1 MKGKTVRIK
10 LNLLAAGIFLAALG
24 TGFGQPVITTQPQS
38 CTNFIGMTATFTVT
52 ATGAEPLAYQWQ
64 KLTTDWS
71 DLADCTSAA
80 MVLTNV
86 QTSYACDYRVVVTNA
101 DGAVTSDVA
110 HLTVLLPP
118 TFQFTTTSYTVSESA
133 GTASLTVQRLRYTD
147 AAVTVDYATADGSA
161 VNGLKYT
168 ATNGTLAF
176 AAGETNKTLLVP
188 ILNEGFV
195 EGTKY
200 FRVILSNPTGGAVLG
215 APATATVNI
224 TDNDTGL
231 HFAFCSYQVS
241 DVGGFVL
248 ISVARGDDGDFPVSV
263 DYLTTD
269 GTATNGLNYLGTTN
283 TLFFAAGDTLQTFT
297 IPVLNDGLQQ
307 PSRTFFLGL
316 RSPTNQVLGTP
327 SRVTVTILHDPGRV
341 QLPANRYWVAENE
354 GPLAL
359 TVVRGNDGVLAPF
372 TVDYATADL
381 SAVAGVDYLATNG
394 TLTFAQGEAVKSIT
408 VPIIYDEQLEL
419 DRQFKL
425 TLSNPTG
432 GVVLGPN
439 STATIT
445 ILDTTG
451 LKPHRFDAV
460 AVLPDGSVQLMLG
473 GGVSQRFKDY
483 YDLYPIEVST
493 NLVDWT
499 PLVTVQR
506 TNSSTKA
513 LTYTDAST
521 TNCAVRFYRTPSNH
535 LTTPFSV
542 KPSGPYAVGVTSRL
556 LTDPTRG
563 NCKGNATTHG
573 TFMVSVWYP
582 AVAQAGR
589 LPGPLLDA
597 QIAQDPFFSE
607 QLHIEGY
614 PATSVVDRTP
624 QLVGYAL
631 PDAPLAT
638 NLAPSPILVCTPQ
651 GYGFRASL
659 AEKAANFASHGYV
672 VVVSDPCDAVA
683 TVWPDGTYLTLPHAS
698 FPGTP
703 AVVPDRIKDLAF
715 ILDELTR
722 WNAND
727 AVFTGRLDLSEVAAM
742 GTCSGFNAAA
752 EFARIDPRCKAAI
765 LVSCTPDRWV
775 GSSSPSAELDQFG
788 IGKPLLV
795 VFGDYADAANY
806 YDFLYNKAAKDAT
819 VFQIRG
825 AASGGYYAM
834 ILVQDFSLLLEPNR
848 LDTGREGART
858 IADYSL
864 WFLNKY
870 LKGSSDP
877 TPPLAKYPRII
888 GFKQK

>member
-10 LNLLAAGIFLAALG
+10 LNLLAAGMFLAALG
-24 TGFGQPVITTQPQS
+24 TGFGQPAI
-38 CTNFIGMTATFTVT
+38 
-52 ATGAEPLAYQWQ
+52 
-64 KLTTDWS
+64 
-71 DLADCTSAA
+71 
-80 MVLTNV
+80 
-86 QTSYACDYRVVVTNA
+86 
-101 DGAVTSDVA
+101 
-110 HLTVLLPP
+110 
-118 TFQFTTTSYTVSESA
+118 FQFTASSYTVSEAA
-133 GTASLTVQRLRYTD
+133 GTVTLLVQRLNDPTS
-147 AAVTVDYATADGSA
+147 VVGVDYATADGTA
-161 VNGLKYT
+161 INGLKYT

-195 EGTKY
+195 EGTKT

-215 APATATVNI
+215 APATATVSI

-231 HFAFCSYQVS
+231 HFASCSYQVAEVAGS
-241 DVGGFVL
+241 LL
-248 ISVARGDDGDFPVSV
+248 ITVARGDDGDFPVTV
-263 DYLTTD
+263 DYFTTD
-269 GTATNGLNYLGTTN
+269 GTATNGLNYLGATN

-307 PSRTFFLGL
+307 PSRTFLLGL
-316 RSPTNQVLGTP
+316 RNPTNQVLGTP

-341 QLPANRYWVAENE
+341 QLPANHYSVAENE

-372 TVDYATADL
+372 TVDYATTNL
-381 SAVAGVDYLATNG
+381 TAVAGVDYLATNG
-394 TLTFAQGEAVKSIT
+394 TLTFAQGEMVKTVT
-408 VPIIYDEQLEL
+408 VPIIYDEQLEP

-432 GVVLGPN
+432 GAVLGPN

-451 LKPHRFDAV
+451 LKSHRFDAA
-460 AVLPDGSVQLMLG
+460 AVLPDRSVQLKLG
-473 GGVSQRFKDY
+473 GGLSQRFKDY
-483 YDLYPIEVST
+483 YDLYPIEVSS
-493 NLVDWT
+493 NLVNWT
-499 PLVTVQR
+499 PLVTLQR
-506 TNSSTKA
+506 TNASTNA
-513 LTYTDAST
+513 LIYTDTAT
-521 TNCAVRFYRTPSNH
+521 ANWPVRFYRTPATN
-535 LTTPFSV
+535 LITPFSV
-542 KPSGPYAVGVTSRL
+542 RPSGPYAVGVRSRL
-556 LTDPTRG
+556 LTDPVRG

-582 AVAQAGR
+582 AVAQAGQ

-597 QIAQDPFFSE
+597 QIARDPFLAE
-607 QLHIEGY
+607 QYHHPESGGDGY
-614 PATSVVDRTP
+614 PATNIVDRTR
-624 QLVGYAL
+624 QMFQYAL

-638 NLAPSPILVCTPQ
+638 NLAPSPILLCTPQ

-683 TVWPDGTYLTLPHAS
+683 TVWPDGTYLTLLHAS

-703 AVVPDRIKDLAF
+703 AVVPDRIKDLTF

-727 AVFTGRLDLSEVAAM
+727 AVFAGHLDLNKVAAM

-765 LVSCTPDRWV
+765 LVSCTPGRWV
-775 GSSSPSAELDQFG
+775 GGSSPSSEIEQSG
-788 IGKPLLV
+788 VGKPLLV
-795 VFGDYADAANY
+795 VFGDYSDAANY

-825 AASGGYYAM
+825 AASGGYYGM
-834 ILVQDFSLLLEPNR
+834 ILVQDFSLLLEPYR

-877 TPPLAKYPRII
+877 TPPLAKYPRIL

>member
-1 MKGKTVRIK
+1 MKTK
-10 LNLLAAGIFLAALG
+10 LNLLKSAGFLA
-24 TGFGQPVITTQPQS
+24 TVSICFGQPVITQQPQS
-38 CTNFIGMTATFTVT
+38 CTNVVGTTATFLVE
-52 ATGAEPLAYQWQ
+52 ATDSAPLAYQWQ
-64 KLTTDWS
+64 KLSTDWT
-71 DLADCTSAA
+71 DLVDRTNTA
-80 MVLTNV
+80 MALTNV
-86 QTSYACDYRVVVTNA
+86 QTSDAMDYRVVVTNA

-118 TFQFTTTSYTVSESA
+118 TFQFTATSYTVAEAA
-133 GTASLTVQRLRYTD
+133 GTVSLTVQRLRYSN

-161 VNGLKYT
+161 INGLKYT

-176 AAGETNKTLLVP
+176 AAGETNKTLLLP

-231 HFAFCSYQVS
+231 HFASCSYQVAEVAS
-241 DVGGFVL
+241 SLL
-248 ISVARGDDGDFPVSV
+248 ISVARGDDGDFPVTV
-263 DYLTTD
+263 DYFTTD
-269 GTATNGLNYLGTTN
+269 GTATNGLNYLGATN

-316 RSPTNQVLGTP
+316 RNPTNQVLGTP
-327 SRVTVTILHDPGRV
+327 NRVTVTILHDPGRV

-354 GPLAL
+354 GLLAL

-381 SAVAGVDYLATNG
+381 TAVAGVDYLATNG
-394 TLTFAQGEAVKSIT
+394 TLTFAQGEMVKTVT
-408 VPIIYDEQLEL
+408 VPIIYDEQLEP

-460 AVLPDGSVQLMLG
+460 AVLPGGSVQLTLG

-556 LTDPTRG
+556 LTDLTRV
-563 NCKGNATTHG
+563 NCKGTWTSHAS
-573 TFMVSVWYP
+573 FMVSVWYP

-597 QIAQDPFFSE
+597 QIAQDPFFCD
-607 QLHIEGY
+607 QCNIAGY
-614 PATSVVDRTP
+614 PATFIVDRTR
-624 QLVGYAL
+624 QLVEYGLA
-631 PDAPLAT
+631 DAPCAT
-638 NLAPSPILVCTPQ
+638 NLAPCPILLCTPE
-651 GYGFRASL
+651 GGGWRASL
-659 AEKAANFASHGYV
+659 AEKAANLASHGYIV
-672 VVVSDPCDAVA
+672 VVCDPCDAIV
-683 TVWPDGTYLTLPHAS
+683 TVWPDGTYLTLPRAS
-698 FPGTP
+698 IPPFE
-703 AVVPDRIKDLAF
+703 AIFYDRIQDLTF

-727 AVFTGRLDLSEVAAM
+727 AVFAGRLDLAKVAVM
-742 GTCSGFNAAA
+742 GTCWGFEPAA
-752 EFARIDPRCKAAI
+752 EFCRTDPRCKAAI
-765 LVSCTPDRWV
+765 LVSCTPARWP
-775 GSSSPSAELDQFG
+775 GSFNTSIPPELDQYG
-788 IGKPLLV
+788 VGKPSLV
-795 VFGDYADAANY
+795 VFGDYSDAANY
-806 YDFLYNKAAKDAT
+806 YDFLFNKATKDVT
-819 VFQIRG
+819 VFQIQG
-825 AASGGYYAM
+825 AASGVYQAM
-834 ILVQDFSLLLEPNR
+834 ILVQDFYLLLDTDR

-870 LKGSSDP
+870 LKGSSEP
-877 TPPLAKYPRII
+877 TPSLAKYPRIR